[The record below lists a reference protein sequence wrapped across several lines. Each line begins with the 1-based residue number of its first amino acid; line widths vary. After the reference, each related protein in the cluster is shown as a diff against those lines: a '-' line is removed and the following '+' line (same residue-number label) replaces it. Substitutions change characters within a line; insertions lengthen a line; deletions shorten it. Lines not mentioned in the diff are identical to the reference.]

1 MLIMKKSNPLSR
13 NLATVLLIG
22 SIGMTASAQKVP
34 TDPPIVNQI
43 SPEKKSEGHQKNYN
57 SSRESIDEKGE
68 QSGPDTTVMQP
79 RKETGADEHLLTV
92 VQVETSDREAFET
105 SSDGKAGTG
114 SFLITRDGDLSHPLD
129 VYYHLSGSAVNGE
142 DYLRLNGAVTIARGQ
157 ESVQVTVQALED
169 EEAEGMEE
177 VVLTLADIVC
187 IAIFPPPPSC
197 YQIGKKNTAKLQ
209 VFDVERRENLAP
221 KSVLITPKK
230 HHMFQLPSALSIS
243 GEAMDP
249 DGWISAFQF
258 STNSEILYEEAV
270 EYMVTPESGQR
281 QHFHYQWQEPRAGIY
296 EITLAVTDNEG
307 VTTFSRPTKIVIMDH
322 QDLPELT
329 VFSKDMLAS
338 ETADSVNAKTNTAMF
353 RVRRTGSTDA
363 ALEVSY
369 QVSGSAANG
378 IDYKELSGA
387 LTIEPGQRWGSVV
400 VNPLRDDIQE
410 ERETVILSLLPSAK
424 TYSIGESE
432 TARVLIMEQ
441 SPGPDTNKFMQD
453 GSIHMRLPW
462 VAGENFL
469 LEVSE
474 NLRDWDVLDHGV
486 TSDNAL
492 DIIESPTQRKKEKYF
507 RIRKAL
513 KAVEED

>member
-1 MLIMKKSNPLSR
+1 MKKSNPWSS

-22 SIGMTASAQKVP
+22 SLGMTASAQKAP

-43 SPEKKSEGHQKNYN
+43 SPDKKSEEHQKNHN
-57 SSRESIDEKGE
+57 SHTASIDGKSK
-68 QSGPDTTVMQP
+68 QRRPDALRMQP
-79 RKETGADEHLLTV
+79 RQKTGDDEHLLTI

-105 SSDGKAGTG
+105 SKDDKADRG
-114 SFLITRDGDLSHPLD
+114 SFLITRDGDLSHPLE
-129 VYYHLSGSAVNGE
+129 VYYQLSGSAVNGK
-142 DYLRLNGAVTIARGQ
+142 DYVRLNGAATIAQGQ
-157 ESVQVTVQALED
+157 ESVKVTVQALED
-169 EEAEGMEE
+169 EEVEGVEE
-177 VVLTLADIVC
+177 VILTLEDIVC

-197 YQIGKKNTAKLQ
+197 YQVGKKNTSKLK
-209 VFDVERRENLAP
+209 VFDAESIENLAP

-249 DGWISAFQF
+249 DGWITAFQF
-258 STNSEILYEEAV
+258 SANREILYEESVDYLVA
-270 EYMVTPESGQR
+270 PESGQR
-281 QHFHYQWQEPRAGIY
+281 QHFHYQWLEPRAGIY

-329 VFSKDMLAS
+329 VFSKDMLAT
-338 ETADSVNAKTNTAMF
+338 ETADGVNGQANTAMF

-369 QVSGSAANG
+369 QMSGSAGNG

-387 LTIEPGQRWGSVV
+387 LTIEPGQRWSSVV

-424 TYSIGESE
+424 TYSIAEPK

-486 TSDNAL
+486 TNDNAL